1 VETKEQIKNYQPR
14 DAQLVRPMVHSSM
27 CYPPALLDRLRL
39 VAHSHLHFFPRLKDS
54 DVTWLYGPLHTAV
67 DWEPLPQ
74 PKGDSSIVDG
84 QPSPHDRSGLSSA
97 SDHPSQLRSKPIL
110 KHRSISDLLTSALP
124 NLNQTS
130 DDVESD
136 PELVE
141 DEDDEIHSP
150 LARPPLLHTTSDSNV
165 MRWSHNRPFRKDSPP
180 RIIAPTRQPRPSET
194 TNPVVAPPLD
204 ERSGSSDSARETT
217 SSSQDLSASPTG
229 GKKRH
234 ITFNTFVEQCIAIDS
249 PPKPRRG
256 SLPRERDSS
265 YSDSYD
271 DGSVSRQL
279 KAS

>member
-1 VETKEQIKNYQPR
+1 MSFDSVDHVFP
-14 DAQLVRPMVHSSM
+14 P
-27 CYPPALLDRLRL
+27 PPALLDRLRL
-39 VAHSHLHFFPRLKDS
+39 VAHSHLYFFSRLKDS

-67 DWEPLPQ
+67 DWEPFPQ

-84 QPSPHDRSGLSSA
+84 QPSPQDRSGLSSA

-124 NLNQTS
+124 NLNQTN
-130 DDVESD
+130 DDVEDD
-136 PELVE
+136 PEPVE

-165 MRWSHNRPFRKDSPP
+165 MRWSRNRPFRKDSPP
-180 RIIAPTRQPRPSET
+180 RIIALTRQPRPSET
-194 TNPVVAPPLD
+194 TVAPPLD

-249 PPKPRRG
+249 PPKPHRG

-265 YSDSYD
+265 CSDTYD

-279 KAS
+279 QAS